1 MTPIIYY
8 NGEFIPENQA
18 LLPVHDGGWLHG
30 AGLFETMRAENS
42 RIFRV
47 ESHVERLLQ
56 SAEKLLRPVS
66 RSELPSRVDF
76 LDLLERNELKVARV
90 RMTVSIGSVHS
101 PTPTADQPPPLTVCV
116 TTAPLS
122 PPNQSL
128 YENGVQVCI
137 SSYKV
142 SPQDPL
148 AGHKTTAYLGRLL
161 GLRQAQ
167 QCKCFEALWFN
178 TNNML
183 AEGCITNVFIIKD
196 GQLKT
201 PPLDTPVLGGIARN
215 VVLDI
220 AKNLDLNPIQTA
232 LNINDL
238 LDADELFL
246 TNAIIQVLPVIRVE
260 QHDIAEGRVG
270 KITGKFLKAFRAQTK
285 KECTQE

>member
-1 MTPIIYY
+1 MTSIVYY
-8 NGEFIPENQA
+8 NGKFIPEAQA

-47 ESHVERLLQ
+47 ESHIERLLQ
-56 SAEKLLRPVS
+56 SAEKLLRPAT
-66 RSELPSRVDF
+66 RGELPSRVDF
-76 LDLLERNELKVARV
+76 LDLLERNELKTARV
-90 RMTVSIGSVHS
+90 RLTVSIGSVHPPSS
-101 PTPTADQPPPLTVCV
+101 PSDQLPPLTVCASAV
-116 TTAPLS
+116 PLS

-128 YENGVQVCI
+128 YDNGVQVCV
-137 SSYKV
+137 STYKV
-142 SPQDPL
+142 SPHDPL

-167 QCKCFEALWFN
+167 QRKCFEALWFN

-215 VVLDI
+215 L
-220 AKNLDLNPIQTA
+220 ALELGKQLDLNPVQAPLT
-232 LNINDL
+232 INDL

-260 QHDIAEGRVG
+260 QHDIANGRVG
-270 KITGKFLKAFRAQTK
+270 KLTKKILDTFRQQTE
-285 KECTQE
+285 KECTQA